1 MIPEGL
7 NTAELI
13 DLTKEKGFLSEEG
26 ARDLKK
32 ALFEMFPE
40 MTELSE
46 KVEKPK

>member
-1 MIPEGL
+1 MIPKGL
-7 NTAELI
+7 STAELV
-13 DLTKEKGFLSEEG
+13 DFTKGLLSEEE